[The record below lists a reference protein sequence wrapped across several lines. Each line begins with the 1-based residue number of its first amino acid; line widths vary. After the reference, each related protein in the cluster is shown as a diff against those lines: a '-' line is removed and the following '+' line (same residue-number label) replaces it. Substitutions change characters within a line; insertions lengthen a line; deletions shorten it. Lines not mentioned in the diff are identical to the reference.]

1 MRTTSL
7 NVYRAIEDS
16 GVLGGLQ
23 WAVYAHIFK
32 HGPLTQNELFR
43 YYFPN
48 VITDS
53 IKPRFSE
60 LLAMGCIK
68 EVGSRACQV
77 TGNEALIWDVTE
89 HVPATKFKR
98 KSKYK
103 ELKAELEETKA
114 MLDVFMDRFPSLN
127 VLEDIALRVKSEC
140 LCQDC
145 NHQQAADWII
155 RIVKGVRG

>member
-23 WAVYAHIFK
+23 WAVYSKIFEY
-32 HGPLTQNELFR
+32 GPITQNELFR

-68 EVGSRACQV
+68 EVGSRACRV

-98 KSKYK
+98 KNKYK
-103 ELKAELEETKA
+103 ELKSELDLA
-114 MLDVFMDRFPSLN
+114 NSMLSVFMDHFPSLN
-127 VLEDIALRVKSEC
+127 ALEHIAALAQQSCEC
-140 LCQDC
+140 KGCATQ
-145 NHQQAADWII
+145 HAADWLI